1 MKLAFYFLTY
11 KFNVNI
17 DKFTGV
23 KVQKFWK
30 DFLKKD
36 ARFDVEKEWTIEFH
50 KGSPKTIIDYD
61 NNLLCHCHESI
72 CDLTEFNNFF
82 RETIVKLSAMDGIL
96 WLHCS
101 SFYLNNNTYLVIGKK
116 GFGKTTL
123 LLNALTKC
131 NATFISNDQL
141 PIFVY
146 KDNVYCLSWRPDIKV
161 SLTNDKKSLY
171 LVNHNLPYTFID
183 YDKMSV
189 RLKKEVVAPVT
200 ELIINVKP
208 NEIFKVDKIII
219 LSNKQDIKSFSN
231 SFIDYAIDD
240 PETILPFKLD
250 NLSKYMPYWNKR
262 ILKIRVSES
271 ANKIVDACIEKLNKQ
286 CSKYLV
292 GNRLNFNVV
301 KNKIL
306 EEEK

>member
-1 MKLAFYFLTY
+1 MELDFYFLTY

-17 DKFTGV
+17 DKQTGI

-30 DFLKKD
+30 GFLEKD
-36 ARFDVEKEWTIEFH
+36 SRFTIEKEWSIEFH
-50 KGSPKTIIDYD
+50 KGDSKTIIDYD
-61 NNLLCHCHESI
+61 NSILYHYHDSI

-101 SFYLNNNTYLVIGKK
+101 SFSLNNITYLVIGKK
-116 GFGKTTL
+116 GFGKTTML
-123 LLNALTKC
+123 MNAITKC

-141 PIFVY
+141 PVFVY
-146 KDNVYCLSWRPDIKV
+146 EDEVYCLSWRPDIKV
-161 SLTNDKKSLY
+161 SLINDKKSLY

-183 YDKMSV
+183 YEKMSA
-189 RLKKEVVAPVT
+189 RLKKEIVSPTT
-200 ELIINVKP
+200 ELITNVKA

-219 LSNKQDIKSFSN
+219 LSNDQEIKSFSN
-231 SFIDYAIDD
+231 NFIDYAIDD

-250 NLSKYMPYWNKR
+250 NIPKYMPYWNKR
-262 ILKIRVSES
+262 ILKIRVSS
-271 ANKIVDACIEKLNKQ
+271 HANNKVDACIEKLNKQ

-292 GNRLNFNVV
+292 GNRLDFDVVRNV
-301 KNKIL
+301 IL
-306 EEEK
+306 EEKK